1 MVMKNT
7 IFDIDNWKEITATL
21 ARNKTRTFL
30 TAFGIFWGTAM
41 LALLWGGSQGMQ
53 RMLMKNFDGFST
65 NSCAVFPERTTIPYK
80 GFKKGMRWSLTQMDI
95 DNVRRNCPE
104 IDSSTGML
112 NYGATVYYNDK
123 SYNGSLQGVEA
134 GYADI
139 NTPIMNAGRFINE
152 QDEYGSKKVCVIG
165 NRIAGELFGSP
176 ESSLG
181 KFVLIDNI
189 YYKVVGVASQKSMAS
204 IGARLDESV
213 MLPLSTVRRAY
224 NSGVRIDYFV
234 YTTKPG
240 IKPSSIKDRF
250 FRTIRTSHPIHP
262 DDKQALEM
270 WDVSDEFEQV
280 ESVFSGINI
289 LVLFVGL
296 GSLLAGIIGVGNIMW
311 IIVKERTQEI
321 GIRRA
326 IGAKPRDII
335 IQVLS
340 ESVVLT
346 IVAGTAGICFAVLVL
361 TVVALV
367 TEEESFQLMFRHA
380 VTILALFLVLGTA
393 AGIIPALKAMNIKP
407 IEALNDK

>member
-1 MVMKNT
+1 MKNPV
-7 IFDIDNWKEITATL
+7 FDIDNWKEITATL

-53 RMLMKNFDGFST
+53 RMLMMNFDGFST
-65 NSCAVFPERTTIPYK
+65 NSCAVFPERTTIPYN
-80 GFKKGMRWSLTQMDI
+80 GFKKGMRWSLTQTDI

-112 NYGATVYYNDK
+112 NYGATIYYNDK
-123 SYNGSLQGVEA
+123 NYSGSLQGVEP

-139 NTPIMNAGRFINE
+139 NAPIMNAGRFINDV
-152 QDEYGSKKVCVIG
+152 DERGVKKVCVVG
-165 NRIAGELFGSP
+165 SRIAGELFGSA
-176 ESSLG
+176 EEALG

-189 YYKVVGVASQKSMAS
+189 YYKVIGVASQKAMAS
-204 IGARLDESV
+204 IGGRLDESV
-213 MLPLSTVRRAY
+213 LIPLSTVRRTY

-234 YTTKPG
+234 YTTYPG

-250 FRTIRTSHPIHP
+250 FRTVRATHPIHP
-262 DDKQALEM
+262 DDTAALEM
-270 WDVSDEFEQV
+270 WDVSEEFEQV

-335 IQVLS
+335 MQVLL

-361 TVVALV
+361 TVVSMA
-367 TEEESFQLMFRHA
+367 TEEQSFQLMFNHA
-380 VTILALFLVLGTA
+380 VTILLLFLVLGTV
-393 AGIIPALKAMNIKP
+393 AGIIPAFKAMNIKP

>member
-1 MVMKNT
+1 MKNP

-65 NSCAVFPERTTIPYK
+65 NSCAVFPSRTTIPYR
-80 GFKKGMRWSLTQMDI
+80 GFKKGMWWSLTQTDI
-95 DNVRRNCPE
+95 DNVRKNCPE
-104 IDSSTGML
+104 IESSTGML
-112 NYGATVYYNDK
+112 NYNATIYYNDK
-123 SYNGSLQGVEA
+123 NYSSGGIQGVES

-139 NTPIMNAGRFINE
+139 NAPVMNEGRFINDL
-152 QDEYGSKKVCVIG
+152 DERGSKKVCVLG
-165 NRIAGELFGSP
+165 KRIAGELFGS
-176 ESSLG
+176 ESALG

-189 YYKVVGVASQKSMAS
+189 YYKVVGVASQKSQAS
-204 IGARLDESV
+204 IGRRIDESA
-213 MLPLSTVRRAY
+213 LIPLSTVRRAY
-224 NSGVRIDYFV
+224 NEGVKIDYFV
-234 YTTKPG
+234 YTTNPG
-240 IKPSSIKDRF
+240 VKPSSIKQTF
-250 FRTIRTSHPIHP
+250 FRTVRAMHPIHP
-262 DDKQALEM
+262 DDEQALEM
-270 WDVSDEFEQV
+270 WDVSEEFEQV
-280 ESVFSGINI
+280 AAVFSGINI

-335 IQVLS
+335 MQVLS

-361 TVVALV
+361 TAVAIG
-367 TEEESFQLMFRHA
+367 TEETGFQLQFAHA
-380 VTILALFLVLGTA
+380 VTIMVLFLVLGTA
-393 AGIIPALKAMNIKP
+393 AGTIPALKAMNIKP